1 MNVVLRYVRGNR
13 CHSVKALPRGR
24 VMVEEYFP
32 GGELKKVSG
41 ADTYTQ
47 EWTYDPVWGQ
57 KATLTTY
64 KDASTP
70 QVTGWTYNNRGFNV
84 AKSYPDGTGPSY
96 SYDADGKL
104 LTRTW
109 ARGVVATYAYDA
121 AGRASGVSYS
131 DETPAIAV
139 SYDFLGRV
147 VTITDASGTKNLTYN
162 SNSQLENETIPHI
175 VNLSIQYGYD
185 AYGRQTLRQLKQ
197 NDAVHASVSLSY
209 DSRGRTATVGNGADV
224 LHYAYRAGRNQ
235 LETAEWKNA
244 QNAVL
249 NSRSYA
255 YDSYHRLTG
264 INLNGTLEVGYT
276 LNDKDRRTGAEYAN
290 SGLWNFIYDDKG
302 QVTSALGSSRSFA
315 YAYDGIGNRTSAT
328 EGSEQFS
335 YASNQLNQY
344 TAVNASQPTYDAD
357 GNLLTTGTGWTYTWN
372 GENRLISAE
381 NGDTRLEF
389 NYDCMGRRF
398 EKKVYIANTLTKHEK
413 FVYDGYKLTAV
424 YDVLENNALRMTF
437 AWQPDSV
444 DLDVPV
450 SMTCDGETYYYV
462 TDGNKNVTALL
473 DADGVRVA
481 KYTYN
486 PFGRILNSEGALAEI
501 NPFRFSSEQYDDETG
516 LVYYNYRYYS
526 PELGRWTKRDPIEE
540 EGGVNLYAMVENS
553 PVNKID
559 LYGNISRLFTQIY
572 MYWATR
578 MVIGSEGGILGNIY
592 NGATSS
598 SPLILYDANKE
609 LVSEIKS
616 AALFEAFSKAKLDQV
631 FFKGGL
637 TRKWQKYGVE
647 KQNLATL
654 AGGTLG
660 KYEAPPSIWFWLN
673 TSAWVYVQGTYEAKC
688 DQGKFLWREAKFVY
702 QWLDQIDGR
711 SFAEAYQRGAF
722 SMHDKSFGGAL
733 GGVVSATIEGMYDL
747 VFDKMHNVD
756 FRVEIRGLTELPD
769 GFMDWPTYY
778 PSKYLNNK

>member
-13 CHSVKALPRGR
+13 CHSVKALPGGR

-104 LTRTW
+104 QTRTW

-139 SYDFLGRV
+139 SYDFLGRA

-197 NDAVHASVSLSY
+197 NDMVHASVSLSY

-290 SGLWNFIYDDKG
+290 SGLWNFTYDDKG
-302 QVTSALGSSRSFA
+302 QVISALGSSRSFA

-328 EGSEQFS
+328 EGGR
-335 YASNQLNQY
+335 AVQLCKQSVEPVHGCERF
-344 TAVNASQPTYDAD
+344 AAD
-357 GNLLTTGTGWTYTWN
+357 LRRGRQSAD
-372 GENRLISAE
+372 ERNRLDLHLERRKPPDCGGECGYAC
-381 NGDTRLEF
+381 GDGLRLH
-389 NYDCMGRRF
+389 GPPLR
-398 EKKVYIANTLTKHEK
+398 EKGVY
-413 FVYDGYKLTAV
+413 
-424 YDVLENNALRMTF
+424 
-437 AWQPDSV
+437 
-444 DLDVPV
+444 
-450 SMTCDGETYYYV
+450 
-462 TDGNKNVTALL
+462 
-473 DADGVRVA
+473 
-481 KYTYN
+481 
-486 PFGRILNSEGALAEI
+486 EG
-501 NPFRFSSEQYDDETG
+501 
-516 LVYYNYRYYS
+516 
-526 PELGRWTKRDPIEE
+526 
-540 EGGVNLYAMVENS
+540 
-553 PVNKID
+553 
-559 LYGNISRLFTQIY
+559 
-572 MYWATR
+572 
-578 MVIGSEGGILGNIY
+578 IGSC
-592 NGATSS
+592 
-598 SPLILYDANKE
+598 
-609 LVSEIKS
+609 
-616 AALFEAFSKAKLDQV
+616 
-631 FFKGGL
+631 GL
-637 TRKWQKYGVE
+637 E
-647 KQNLATL
+647 
-654 AGGTLG
+654 
-660 KYEAPPSIWFWLN
+660 
-673 TSAWVYVQGTYEAKC
+673 
-688 DQGKFLWREAKFVY
+688 
-702 QWLDQIDGR
+702 
-711 SFAEAYQRGAF
+711 FAEALQIRLRRLQAD
-722 SMHDKSFGGAL
+722 S
-733 GGVVSATIEGMYDL
+733 
-747 VFDKMHNVD
+747 
-756 FRVEIRGLTELPD
+756 RV
-769 GFMDWPTYY
+769 
-778 PSKYLNNK
+778 

>member
-1 MNVVLRYVRGNR
+1 M
-13 CHSVKALPRGR
+13 
-24 VMVEEYFP
+24 
-32 GGELKKVSG
+32 
-41 ADTYTQ
+41 
-47 EWTYDPVWGQ
+47 
-57 KATLTTY
+57 
-64 KDASTP
+64 
-70 QVTGWTYNNRGFNV
+70 
-84 AKSYPDGTGPSY
+84 
-96 SYDADGKL
+96 
-104 LTRTW
+104 
-109 ARGVVATYAYDA
+109 
-121 AGRASGVSYS
+121 
-131 DETPAIAV
+131 
-139 SYDFLGRV
+139 
-147 VTITDASGTKNLTYN
+147 TYN

-197 NDAVHASVSLSY
+197 NDMVHASVSLSY

-290 SGLWNFIYDDKG
+290 SGLWNFTYDDKG
-302 QVTSALGSSRSFA
+302 QVISALGSSRSFA
-315 YAYDGIGNRTSAT
+315 YTYDGIGNRTAAT
-328 EGSEQFS
+328 EGGEQFS

-372 GENRLISAE
+372 GENRLIAAE

-398 EKKVYIANTLTKHEK
+398 EKKVYTANTLTKHEK

-501 NPFRFSSEQYDDETG
+501 NPFRFSSEYHDDETG

-526 PELGRWTKRDPIEE
+526 PELGRWISRDPIEE
-540 EGGVNLYAMVENS
+540 EGGVNLYAMVGNN
-553 PVNKID
+553 PVNYWDSLGFLPMPNIFDLDAMLALRNAELASLRQWRIDKTSELEIRFKGLCPEKCCVNRRKQKILKQECEIVAGKISKKIIQDVGD
-559 LYGNISRLFTQIY
+559 LIENYIKHHWKWPEPGLKGNLYANVTNYGMKCNT
-572 MYWATR
+572 WADT
-578 MVIGSEGGILGNIY
+578 VEGAATATNTTEDGKVVFFIANLLSQSILRHTWTEVFGPCRQDNPI
-592 NGATSS
+592 ATDPKDS
-598 SPLILYDANKE
+598 SPQTRGD
-609 LVSEIKS
+609 
-616 AALFEAFSKAKLDQV
+616 FSID
-631 FFKGGL
+631 F
-637 TRKWQKYGVE
+637 WQSG
-647 KQNLATL
+647 
-654 AGGTLG
+654 
-660 KYEAPPSIWFWLN
+660 
-673 TSAWVYVQGTYEAKC
+673 
-688 DQGKFLWREAKFVY
+688 
-702 QWLDQIDGR
+702 GR
-711 SFAEAYQRGAF
+711 SIKYDMMTTVAVGI
-722 SMHDKSFGGAL
+722 
-733 GGVVSATIEGMYDL
+733 ATVG
-747 VFDKMHNVD
+747 
-756 FRVEIRGLTELPD
+756 R
-769 GFMDWPTYY
+769 W
-778 PSKYLNNK
+778 